1 MKQYVR
7 KQNDQNFETMHQL
20 IIEGIDIYKKD
31 PELVNLNLKL
41 WHRFWCCVDM
51 YNDGESYKTILQK
64 LFGAKQHSE
73 TKCHK
78 KNDNF
83 NTNIH
88 KEN

>member
-7 KQNDQNFETMHQL
+7 KRNDQNFETMYQL

-31 PELVNLNLKL
+31 PELVNLNQKL

-64 LFGAKQHSE
+64 LFGAKQH
-73 TKCHK
+73 
-78 KNDNF
+78 
-83 NTNIH
+83 
-88 KEN
+88 

>member
-1 MKQYVR
+1 
-7 KQNDQNFETMHQL
+7 
-20 IIEGIDIYKKD
+20 
-31 PELVNLNLKL
+31 
-41 WHRFWCCVDM
+41 M

-78 KNDNF
+78 KNANF

-88 KEN
+88 KDNKFAK